1 MNLQMQLATAAAC
14 GLLALAL
21 FPVSAAQARSHDGV
35 GSAGPPSIPQAV
47 ALDRETE
54 QMYQYVSRSLVE
66 VHLSRDV
73 TKMLP
78 PPLRKKFVEWE
89 EQWVTSHHFRPM
101 RPRPFAGGG
110 PSITIRPDLNRR
122 HEAESRR
129 KDAERWF
136 RHLQKRPI
144 GQLFLLQRFLVM
156 KLHAFGNPH
165 LMPILQAVHLRI
177 ESYHDG
183 LRNRVYGL
191 VTGHHGHVLVL
202 SVLGVGSAKRGVAV
216 TTPEGHTYRA
226 AVLGVDYHR
235 DMTELQLPAQAQVP
249 GISLAPHWPRQ
260 AEMVLAIN
268 GGSPGIKWTHL
279 CGQMRWSHRH
289 RSRNRRADSRYV
301 HHHGGG
307 RQRIT
312 SFFQMVNLPRFFID
326 VKGQLAAVSSNSM
339 AMVMGGKFSV
349 LRQFVET
356 GFVAY
361 PRFGIKYKLLSP
373 QSKWRRKY
381 PGIGSSAAA
390 LVQKVFP
397 HSPAQR
403 SGVKPHDII
412 LTIDRMPID
421 QLGRILKA
429 ARRHPDDIPITVLRR
444 GRRLN
449 LTINLLPPH
458 GPPPGRPA
466 LVQPHG

>member
-1 MNLQMQLATAAAC
+1 
-14 GLLALAL
+14 
-21 FPVSAAQARSHDGV
+21 
-35 GSAGPPSIPQAV
+35 
-47 ALDRETE
+47 
-54 QMYQYVSRSLVE
+54 
-66 VHLSRDV
+66 
-73 TKMLP
+73 
-78 PPLRKKFVEWE
+78 
-89 EQWVTSHHFRPM
+89 
-101 RPRPFAGGG
+101 
-110 PSITIRPDLNRR
+110 
-122 HEAESRR
+122 
-129 KDAERWF
+129 
-136 RHLQKRPI
+136 
-144 GQLFLLQRFLVM
+144 
-156 KLHAFGNPH
+156 
-165 LMPILQAVHLRI
+165 
-177 ESYHDG
+177 
-183 LRNRVYGL
+183 
-191 VTGHHGHVLVL
+191 VL

>member
-54 QMYQYVSRSLVE
+54 QMYRYVSRSLVE

-89 EQWVTSHHFRPM
+89 EQWVTSHHFRPIG
-101 RPRPFAGGG
+101 PRPFAGGE
-110 PSITIRPDLNRR
+110 PSITIRPDLNHE
-122 HEAESRR
+122 HEAKSEH
-129 KDAERWF
+129 KDADRWVK
-136 RHLQKRPI
+136 HLQKRPI

-165 LMPILQAVHLRI
+165 LMQILQAVHLRI

-191 VTGHHGHVLVL
+191 VTGQHGHVLVL

-216 TTPEGHTYRA
+216 TTSDGRTYRA
-226 AVLGVDYHR
+226 TVLGVDYHR
-235 DMTELQLPAQAQVP
+235 DITELQLPAQAQVP
-249 GISLAPHWPRQ
+249 GISLAPRLPRQ

-279 CGQMRWSHRH
+279 CGQMRWMHRPH
-289 RSRNRRADSRYV
+289 RRWEDSRYKG
-301 HHHGGG
+301 HRGGG
-307 RQRIT
+307 GQRIN

-326 VKGQLAAVSSNSM
+326 VKGRLAAVSSNNM
-339 AMVMGGKFSV
+339 ATVVGGKFSV

-356 GFVAY
+356 RFAAY

-381 PGIGSSAAA
+381 PSIGSNAAA
-390 LVQKVFP
+390 LVRMVLP

-429 ARRHPDDIPITVLRR
+429 ARRHPDDIPIMVLRR